1 MINKLDEIMKENKK
15 YIKDGK
21 LADYIPALAKANKD
35 DIAIAIKDEE
45 REYKLGDY
53 EQKFTIQSISKV
65 LGLMVALIE
74 NGREEV
80 FKRVGCEG
88 TQDPFNTMHSLT
100 IGDGEKPVNPM
111 INAGAILTTSLIT
124 GTGQEK
130 FDKILDI
137 TRKAANNKEIDYS
150 REVYLSERDT
160 GDRNK
165 SMGYIMRAN
174 GMIDC
179 EDIMEDV
186 LNPYFKQCSIEVT
199 VVDIANI
206 ACFISS
212 GCKGLDDYGKTDPQ
226 ELSRIVMALMTT
238 AGMYN
243 YSGQYNIE
251 VGLPSKSGVGGGIMA
266 CVPGKMGLGV
276 YSPGLDENGNSKV
289 GLEMMKDLS
298 EQLKLNM
305 YF

>member
-1 MINKLDEIMKENKK
+1 MIDKLDEIMKENKK

-35 DIAIAIKDEE
+35 NIAIAIRDDQ

-53 EQKFTIQSISKV
+53 EEKFTIQSISKV
-65 LGLMVALIE
+65 LVLMLALIE

-88 TQDPFNTMHSLT
+88 TNDPFNTMHSLT
-100 IGDGEKPVNPM
+100 IEGGEKPVNPM
-111 INAGAILTTSLIT
+111 INAGAILTTSLIS
-124 GTGQEK
+124 GSGQEK
-130 FDKILDI
+130 FNKILNL
-137 TRKAANNKEIDYS
+137 TRKAANNEEIDYS
-150 REVYLSERDT
+150 EEVYISERDT

-165 SMGYIMRAN
+165 SMAYIMKAN

-179 EDIMEDV
+179 EDLMEDV

-199 VVDIANI
+199 VVDLANI
-206 ACFISS
+206 GYFISS
-212 GCKGLDDYGKTDPQ
+212 GCRGLADYGKTNPE
-226 ELSRIVMALMTT
+226 ELSKIAMAVMAT

-243 YSGQYNIE
+243 YSGQYKIE
-251 VGLPSKSGVGGGIMA
+251 VGLPSKSGVAGGIMA
-266 CVPGKMGLGV
+266 CLPGKMGIGV

-298 EQLKLNM
+298 EELKLNI
-305 YF
+305 YS

>member
-1 MINKLDEIMKENKK
+1 MKENKK
-15 YIKDGK
+15 YIEDGK

-35 DIAIAIKDEE
+35 DMAIAIKDSE

-65 LGLMVALIE
+65 LGLIVALIE

-80 FKRVGCEG
+80 FKKVGCEG
-88 TQDPFNTMHSLT
+88 TKDPFNTMYSLT
-100 IGDGEKPVNPM
+100 IGEGEKPVNPM
-111 INAGAILTTSLIT
+111 INAGAILTTSLIA

-130 FDKILDI
+130 FDKILDL
-137 TRKAANNKEIDYS
+137 TRKAANNQEIDYS
-150 REVYLSERDT
+150 KEVYVSERDT

-165 SMGYIMRAN
+165 SMGYIMKAN

-212 GCKGLDDYGKTDPQ
+212 GCKGLDNYGKTDPE
-226 ELSRIVMALMTT
+226 ELSKIVMGVMTT

-251 VGLPSKSGVGGGIMA
+251 VGLPSKSGVGGGIMV
-266 CVPGKMGLGV
+266 CVPGKMGVGV

-298 EQLKLNM
+298 KELNLNM
-305 YF
+305 YS